1 MIDATTYANIAGLVS
16 AITLPIP
23 YFADLVEIDSD
34 HITIRVLR
42 PCPLGGYEAG
52 MPFGTFSLELN
63 EEFLTDA
70 GTVMINALDRCVQ
83 KIGRMMLLSGELELP
98 AC

>member
-23 YFADLVEIDSD
+23 YFAVLVDIDPD
-34 HITIRVLR
+34 HIAIRVLR
-42 PCPLGGYEAG
+42 PYPLGGYEAG

-63 EEFLTDA
+63 DEFLAND
-70 GTVMINALDRCVQ
+70 GTVMANALDQCVQ
-83 KIGRMMLLSGELELP
+83 KIGRMMLLSEELELP